1 MALRNPLKRKPAAPP
16 AAAPANMKPRG
27 ESGRYHV
34 DGYIQRDE
42 INQALVGEQGLRVFD
57 EMFRTDADCRRAL
70 TMTGVPLAAG
80 TWEVRPYGD
89 EHDPTTPEDE
99 EVAQFVQWCLFEH
112 MSPDLIG
119 HIWELWRVAG
129 RSGFAP
135 FEQIY
140 EVAQWRDRQV
150 LALKTLALRL
160 PRTIQRWEQDGPD
173 LTAIEQWR
181 MNGQTVMLLMRDLVY
196 YRLGVE
202 GDNWEGESLLRP
214 AYKHWKYK
222 AALELVEAIG
232 LERTSVGVPTGYPP
246 TSASPTDLDAFED
259 FLTNLRANEASYF
272 LAPGPRADHAST
284 QNGTDGWFWE
294 IVTPGQTEGAAQ
306 ALDTAINRHG
316 AKIDAVVLGEFM
328 RLGQQGVGAR
338 ATADVQQDPFL
349 ALVEALASIVIEAP
363 IKSQL
368 IPRLVALN
376 FDTERMPKLVCSLI
390 DSTSLTELG
399 SYAATLAA
407 QKLLRPEPGLEA
419 YLRSKADFPEAD
431 EAAIAEQEA
440 AAMEQAQAMAA
451 LTKPEPAQGAKAK
464 PGDKAKPAKDKPPT
478 KLDADEPRT
487 LARADRELKAWERT
501 MSLDRIEGAINDAQ
515 AQLEAA
521 AGAQA
526 RDLAVA
532 LSRGQKASTAELEAA
547 IEQAATGLFL
557 TGRATVVEELQ
568 RQRPGDLS
576 WMLDAG
582 DESDDVPAP
591 MRKRLQARAKAA
603 AAAIRAAI
611 VAALA
616 GEELRRGSTAA
627 STQAAAETAGMA
639 GLRAQAQT
647 QASSIVNEGRVTQA
661 DEQADE
667 IAGSRYTSILDG
679 RRCSGCARADDDVLR
694 PLDDPVRL
702 ARIPPNPDC
711 EGGGRC
717 RCMEAFQLRDEVA
730 GDA

>member
-1 MALRNPLKRKPAAPP
+1 MALLDRLKRTPPASTAPAA
-16 AAAPANMKPRG
+16 NTKPRG

-89 EHDPTTPEDE
+89 ENDPTTPEDE

-150 LALKTLALRL
+150 LALKTLDLRL

-173 LTAIEQWR
+173 LTAIEQYR
-181 MNGQTVMLLMRDLVY
+181 MNGQTVLLPMRDLVY
-196 YRLGVE
+196 YRLGAE

-232 LERTSVGVPTGYPP
+232 LERTAVGVPTGYPP
-246 TSASPTDLDAFED
+246 TSASATDLDAFED
-259 FLTNLRANEASYF
+259 FLATLRANEASF
-272 LAPGPRADHAST
+272 FMASGPRADHAST

-294 IVTPGQTEGAAQ
+294 IVTPDVSEGGAK

-368 IPRLVALN
+368 IPRLVELN
-376 FDTERMPKLVCSLI
+376 FSTTRMPKLVCSLI
-390 DSTSLTELG
+390 DSTSLDELG

-431 EAAIAEQEA
+431 EAAIAEQQE

-451 LTKPEPAQGAKAK
+451 LAKPEPSGDPKAK
-464 PGDKAKPAKDKPPT
+464 PPGAKPPT

-487 LARADRELKAWERT
+487 LARADRPLKPWEQV
-501 MSLDRIEGAINDAQ
+501 MSLDRIESAINDAQ
-515 AQLEAA
+515 QQLEAA
-521 AGAQA
+521 AGTQT

-532 LSRGQKASTAELEAA
+532 LSRGQKASTDDLEAA

-568 RQRPGDLS
+568 RQRMGDLS
-576 WMLDAG
+576 WMLDAD
-582 DESDDVPAP
+582 DESDDVPP
-591 MRKRLQARAKAA
+591 SMRKRLRARAKAA
-603 AAAIRAAI
+603 AAAIRAAVI
-611 VAALA
+611 AALA
-616 GEELRRGSTAA
+616 GEELRRGATAA
-627 STQAAAETAGMA
+627 STQAAAEMAGMA
-639 GLRAQAQT
+639 GLRSQANL
-647 QASSIVNEGRVTQA
+647 QASSILNEGRVTQA
-661 DEQADE
+661 SEQADE

-679 RRCSGCARADDDVLR
+679 RRCSACARSDDDVLR
-694 PLDDPVRL
+694 PLNDPVRL
-702 ARIPPNPDC
+702 ARVPPNPDC

-717 RCMEAFQLRDEVA
+717 RCMEAFQLRDELA